1 MNKLLNAV
9 KSDSIYT
16 YTENG
21 GLTYNTTQNAL
32 EDLFGLGG
40 SYRSR
45 TDEDCI
51 LLFKKAYAEDAT
63 LAMKCLFYIRD
74 REAGLGERRFFKV
87 IIKWLAIN
95 HTAHMEKNLQYI
107 PLYGRY
113 DDWYA
118 FVDTPLET
126 KMFNEMRKQLA
137 LDVDSKTPSLLAKWM
152 KSINSSSKETCA
164 LGAKTAKA
172 LGMTAKQY
180 RKTLSI
186 LRARIN
192 VLEKLMSENRWD
204 EIEFDKIP
212 SRAGFIY
219 RNAFAR
225 HDVERTKAG
234 VHTYEDFAKD
244 SETKVNADNLYPC
257 DIVKKATY
265 EHSSYNST
273 TRCMI
278 NKYWDNLKD
287 YFQKAVF
294 NGVVV
299 VDTSASMRGYSSE
312 IAPIDVAISLGMYC
326 AKKCSPNSP
335 FYGHYISFSRTAKLI
350 PVDGIDFVDKV
361 QRIYNKNLCENTN
374 IFSVFKL
381 ILQTAVNNYLTQE
394 DMPKNI
400 VIISDM
406 EFDAC
411 SYNHSKTVME
421 NIVNDFHRAGYELPH
436 LIYWNVDARQDN
448 IPMRSQNGI
457 TFVSGYSP
465 VIFEML
471 LSGKTSRE
479 LILDKLNSDRYKFIH

>member
-1 MNKLLNAV
+1 M
-9 KSDSIYT
+9 
-16 YTENG
+16 
-21 GLTYNTTQNAL
+21 
-32 EDLFGLGG
+32 
-40 SYRSR
+40 
-45 TDEDCI
+45 
-51 LLFKKAYAEDAT
+51 
-63 LAMKCLFYIRD
+63 
-74 REAGLGERRFFKV
+74 LGERRFFKV

-95 HTAHMEKNLQYI
+95 YTAHMEKNLQYI

-118 FVDTPLET
+118 FINTPLEA

-180 RKTLSI
+180 RKILSI

-192 VLEKLMSENRWD
+192 VLEKLMSENRWT

-225 HDVERTKAG
+225 HDVERVKVG
-234 VHTYEDFAKD
+234 VRTYEDFAKD
-244 SETKVNADNLYPC
+244 SETKVNADTLYPC
-257 DIVKKATY
+257 DIVKKATH
-265 EHSSYNST
+265 EHSSYDST

-294 NGVVV
+294 NGVAV
-299 VDTSASMRGYSSE
+299 VDTSASMRGYYSK

-326 AKKCSPNSP
+326 AEKCNSNSP
-335 FYGHYISFSRTAKLI
+335 FYGHYISFSRIAKLI
-350 PVDGIDFVDKV
+350 SVDGIDFVDKV

-374 IFSVFKL
+374 IQSVFRL
-381 ILQTAVNNYLTQE
+381 ILQTAVNNHLSQE

-406 EFDAC
+406 EFDNY
-411 SYNHSKTVME
+411 SYDRNKTVME
-421 NIVNDFHRAGYELPH
+421 NIANVFYRAGYELPH

-479 LILDKLNSDRYKFIH
+479 LMLDKLNSDRYKFIH

>member
-1 MNKLLNAV
+1 MNKLLNAL
-9 KSDSIYT
+9 KNDSIYT

-74 REAGLGERRFFKV
+74 RESGLGERRFFKV

-95 HTAHMEKNLQYI
+95 YTAHMEKNLQYI

-118 FVDTPLET
+118 FVDTPLEA

-192 VLEKLMSENRWD
+192 VLERLMSENRWS
-204 EIEFDKIP
+204 EIEFSKIP

-225 HDVERTKAG
+225 HDVERAKAG
-234 VHTYEDFAKD
+234 VRTYEDFAKD
-244 SETKVNADNLYPC
+244 SETKVNADTLYPC
-257 DIVKKATY
+257 DVVKKATY
-265 EHSSYNST
+265 EHSSYDST
-273 TRCMI
+273 TRYMI

-294 NGVVV
+294 NGVAV

-326 AKKCSPNSP
+326 AEKCNSNSP
-335 FYGHYISFSRTAKLI
+335 FYGHYISFSRTARLI
-350 PVDGIDFVDKV
+350 TIDGIDFVDKV

-374 IFSVFKL
+374 ISSVFRL

-394 DMPKNI
+394 DIPKNI

-406 EFDAC
+406 EFD
-411 SYNHSKTVME
+411 SYLYKHNKTVME
-421 NIVNDFHRAGYELPH
+421 NIANDFHRAGYELPH

-479 LILDKLNSDRYKFIH
+479 LMLDKLNSDRYALIY